1 MDFVPNEEQLELQRA
16 VHTLC
21 ARHLPPMRL
30 RELIERGGW
39 DDELWKSLHEMGVAE
54 LRRPIVDG
62 GLGLGLAD
70 TAMVFEELG
79 AALVPGPVLA
89 THLVW
94 THLGDSESFSHS
106 AAPD

>member
-30 RELIERGGW
+30 RELIERG
-39 DDELWKSLHEMGVAE
+39 EMGVAE